1 MPKKCLYCASEIK
14 SGRSDRRYC
23 NVQCRTSYHN
33 KQYEKN
39 TTSIKYVN
47 NILRKNHKILR
58 QLNPNGQTTIRKT
71 VLLDLGYSFN
81 YFTNI
86 FKTKSGRLYYFCYD
100 LGIVETQNDKI
111 HIVYWQEY
119 MTLYRIPISK

>member
-33 KQYEKN
+33 KRYEKN
-39 TTSIKYVN
+39 TTSIKYIN
-47 NILRKNHKILR
+47 DILRKNHKILR
-58 QLNPNGQTTIRKT
+58 YLNPNGQTTIRKA
-71 VLLDLGYSFN
+71 VLLDLDYNFN

-86 FKTKSGRLYYFCYD
+86 FKSKSDRLYYFCYD
-100 LGIVETQNDKI
+100 IGIAEAPNDKI
-111 HIVYWQEY
+111 NIVYWQAY
-119 MTLYRIPISK
+119 MSQYKIPIAK